1 MVPRTDQVLMPNQG
15 TPGHSR
21 NGFWNDFGCT
31 FFYSNSHSI
40 ILWFY
45 ECISFVR
52 ILNLEWTKFFYWM
65 IHGPTWPDCSNS
77 WSTQPTWLMAH
88 PVMLGKHSSVSYTTI
103 ILILVILDLR
113 QTRSLEIRF
122 LKYLAK
128 LDFIFL
134 CRTFCDKSFVCH
146 AKKEADMYSIQM
158 TF

>member
-1 MVPRTDQVLMPNQG
+1 MFSSV
-15 TPGHSR
+15 
-21 NGFWNDFGCT
+21 
-31 FFYSNSHSI
+31 
-40 ILWFY
+40 FY
-45 ECISFVR
+45 ESIACLSEDFESR
-52 ILNLEWTKFFYWM
+52 MDQILLLDDPWTHLAWLLKLMVHPAHLAY
-65 IHGPTWPDCSNS
+65 GPPGSR
-77 WSTQPTWLMAH
+77 
-88 PVMLGKHSSVSYTTI
+88 KHSSVSYSTI

-134 CRTFCDKSFVCH
+134 FRAFCDNSFVGH

>member
-1 MVPRTDQVLMPNQG
+1 MDQILLLDDPWTHLAWLLKLMVHPAHLAYGP
-15 TPGHSR
+15 PGSP
-21 NGFWNDFGCT
+21 
-31 FFYSNSHSI
+31 I
-40 ILWFY
+40 
-45 ECISFVR
+45 
-52 ILNLEWTKFFYWM
+52 
-65 IHGPTWPDCSNS
+65 
-77 WSTQPTWLMAH
+77 
-88 PVMLGKHSSVSYTTI
+88 MLDKHSSVSYTTI